1 MRKVA
6 TRRARGVIR
15 DIAIRLV
22 REKKM
27 TVLGDL
33 NNKSVGATQMAGRDL
48 LSALGE
54 YEKGNTWVS

>member
-33 NNKSVGATQMAGRDL
+33 NTKSVGATQMAGRDL

>member
-1 MRKVA
+1 VRKVA

-33 NNKSVGATQMAGRDL
+33 NTKSVGETQMAGRDL